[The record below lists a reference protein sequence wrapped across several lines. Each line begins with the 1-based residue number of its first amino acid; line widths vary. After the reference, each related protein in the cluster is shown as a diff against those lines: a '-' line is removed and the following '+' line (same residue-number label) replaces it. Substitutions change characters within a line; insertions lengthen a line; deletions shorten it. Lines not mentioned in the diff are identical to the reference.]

1 MSLRTVVLFFFIP
14 LLSNTITAVVAQ
26 QEEKK
31 IIFKPEVSFRS
42 FWMQTSYAEQALKSD
57 HALGMTAY
65 LGGKWTV
72 RKNWELRVGYRAFG
86 NVASSLIWENDPLT
100 GQPNRYEA
108 GLFDL
113 LQPEDRFFG
122 RLETL
127 SLGYSKP
134 KFGVKLGK
142 MGIQTDWVNAQDGR
156 LSPTVVEGIHGWFA
170 PNRSWK
176 ISGWGI
182 HRLNIRGSRDWL
194 PVGQTLGI
202 YPQGR
207 TVAGTAA
214 RYFDQ
219 TNSKWIGILEL
230 ERSFVGGGKF
240 KLTQTIADN
249 LFATYGSSFE
259 QVKLKAG
266 GTWSYGI
273 QAGLQHGIGEGG
285 NVDESKRYKDP
296 DDINFSISA
305 KVGWKKGAWELQ
317 LSSTQVGGKGR
328 WLSPREWGKDAWYT
342 FIPRE
347 RNEGFESVT
356 AVVGYASYHFSKLP
370 LQVYT
375 FAGLHVLPDPTN
387 IAANKYNFPSYRQL
401 NMGLKYA
408 PVQLKNTELHVLLMN
423 KEPLD
428 TQALSPAEV
437 YNKVGMWHLNVMLN
451 WKLAGK

>member
-31 IIFKPEVSFRS
+31 IIFKPEASFRS
-42 FWMQTSYAEQALKSD
+42 FWMQTSYADQALKSD

-86 NVASSLIWENDPLT
+86 NVASSLIWENDTLT

-134 KFGVKLGK
+134 KFGIKLGK

-219 TNSKWIGILEL
+219 TNSKWIGIWEL

-259 QVKLKAG
+259 QVKLKAS

-356 AVVGYASYHFSKLP
+356 AVVGYASYRFAKLP

>member
-1 MSLRTVVLFFFIP
+1 MSVR
-14 LLSNTITAVVAQ
+14 TAVLLVILPLVSLVFTQAAA

-31 IIFKPEVSFRS
+31 LAFQPEANFRS

-86 NVASSLIWENDPLT
+86 NVASSSIWENDPLT

-113 LQPEDRFFG
+113 LAPKDRIFG
-122 RLETL
+122 RLETF

-142 MGIQTDWVNAQDGR
+142 MGIQSDWVNAQDGR
-156 LSPTVVEGIHGWFA
+156 LSPTVVEGVHGWFA
-170 PNRSWK
+170 PNSFWK
-176 ISGWGI
+176 VNVWGI
-182 HRLNIRGSRDWL
+182 HRLNIRGSKDWL

-202 YPQGR
+202 FPQGR
-207 TVAGTAA
+207 TVAGKAA
-214 RYFDQ
+214 SYFGHTDS
-219 TNSKWIGILEL
+219 NWIGIWEL
-230 ERSFVGGGKF
+230 ERSFAGGGKF
-240 KLTQTIADN
+240 KFTQTVADN
-249 LFATYGSSFE
+249 LFAIYGSSFE
-259 QVKLKAG
+259 QVKLKAS
-266 GTWSYGI
+266 GTWSYGL

-285 NVDESKRYKDP
+285 NADESKRYKDP
-296 DDINFSISA
+296 EDLNFSISA
-305 KVGWKKGAWELQ
+305 KVGWKKGPWELQ

-347 RNEGFESVT
+347 RNEGYASVT
-356 AVVGYASYHFSKLP
+356 AVVGYAAYRFADLP
-370 LQVYT
+370 LQLYS
-375 FAGLHVLPDPTN
+375 FAGLHLLPDP
-387 IAANKYNFPSYRQL
+387 ADKGANKYNFPSYRQV
-401 NMGLKYA
+401 NMGMKYSPA
-408 PVQLKNTELHVLLMN
+408 MYKNTELHLLLMN
-423 KEPLD
+423 KEPLEPK
-428 TQALSPAEV
+428 ALAPVQV

-451 WKLAGK
+451 WKLNGK